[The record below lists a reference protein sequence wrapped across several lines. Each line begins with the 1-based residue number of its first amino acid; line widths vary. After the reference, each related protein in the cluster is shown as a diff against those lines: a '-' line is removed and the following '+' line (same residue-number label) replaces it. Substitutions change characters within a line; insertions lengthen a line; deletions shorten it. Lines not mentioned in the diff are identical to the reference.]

1 MDLSKLF
8 AAIIADYKA
17 YSTDSNGVISE
28 YAQEQIAEMESGK
41 TLYAMES
48 GKKYMRIVRA
58 TSAQQIVW
66 GFIVIDQND
75 KQFQYGD
82 ILKAAGWKA
91 PAKNKARGN
100 VIAEDFSMVQW
111 MGPSYLV

>member
-17 YSTDSNGVISE
+17 YSTKTDGTISA

-66 GFIVIDQND
+66 GFVVIDHND
-75 KQFQYGD
+75 KRYPYGTL
-82 ILKAAGWKA
+82 LKAAGWKA
-91 PAKNKARGN
+91 PALNGARGN
-100 VIAEDFSMVQW
+100 VIDEDFSWVKW
-111 MGPSYLV
+111 TGLAYK